1 MRAMRNLTVPVLLWA
16 VATGAAFADEI
27 VYKANLQ
34 PSSEV
39 PPTTSKGSGEV
50 TATLDT
56 STKLLN
62 WKVQYKNLTSP
73 ATAAHFH
80 GPAEVGENAPVTIP
94 VPVTKA
100 SHSEVQAGEAKLND
114 TQIAELQTGKWYF
127 NVHTEQNKGG
137 EIRGQLLPA
146 PAKTQ

>member
-1 MRAMRNLTVPVLLWA
+1 MHAMRKLAVVVLLSA
-16 VATGAAFADEI
+16 VASGAAFADEI

-56 STKLLN
+56 SSKALKWT
-62 WKVQYKNLTSP
+62 VSYRGLTGQ
-73 ATAAHFH
+73 ATMAHFH
-80 GPAEVGENAPVTIP
+80 GPAPVGQNAGVQIP
-94 VPVTKA
+94 VQVPKA
-100 SHSEVQAGEAKLND
+100 PNGSVKGEATLTD
-114 TQIAELQTGKWYF
+114 AQMADLQTGKWYF

-137 EIRGQLLPA
+137 EIRGQLMPA
-146 PAKTQ
+146 S